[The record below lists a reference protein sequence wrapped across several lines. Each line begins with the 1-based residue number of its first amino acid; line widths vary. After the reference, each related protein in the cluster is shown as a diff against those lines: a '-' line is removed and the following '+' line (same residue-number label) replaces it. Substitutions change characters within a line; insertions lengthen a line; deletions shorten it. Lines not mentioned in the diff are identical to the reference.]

1 MPRGLFLMASIISCV
16 SLPPRRLIGLNRG
29 LRAFGQ
35 VGGDEVRFR
44 GVSPGGKGTW
54 RTTITKDGVA
64 HRLGPFDSA
73 TAAARAYD
81 DAALRL
87 HGSNAAL
94 NFPSEAGMTTPSKQ
108 APQPKTSPP
117 PPPTPT
123 LPPSPPPPTAPTTT
137 VLPTSHSAAL
147 AVCLGEAMAARLA
160 SLQRPAALALV
171 PQLAP
176 GDPIGNPL
184 CFEVPRPLPVVTCR
198 SFVERRC
205 VAVFRVGWVRLRG
218 RPRRGRCWLSFR
230 QPKLHTVTR

>member
-1 MPRGLFLMASIISCV
+1 MASIISCL
-16 SLPPRRLIGLNRG
+16 SLPPRRLLCLNRG

-35 VGGDEVRFR
+35 GGGDEVRFR

-73 TAAARAYD
+73 TAAALAYD

-94 NFPSEAGMTTPSKQ
+94 NFPSEASLSTPPKKS
-108 APQPKTSPP
+108 PLLKTSPSP
-117 PPPTPT
+117 LPT
-123 LPPSPPPPTAPTTT
+123 LPPSQPLPAAPKKT

-147 AVCLGEAMAARLA
+147 VVCLGEAMAARLA

-184 CFEVPRPLPVVTCR
+184 CFEVSHPLPVVAR
-198 SFVERRC
+198 
-205 VAVFRVGWVRLRG
+205 
-218 RPRRGRCWLSFR
+218 
-230 QPKLHTVTR
+230 PKLRLEALSYRYSGWGWCDRWHGQGGDAAGFLSGSQSFPP